1 MVLRIYLQ
9 NEAMFEFKYLF
20 AHISRAVNRAQ
31 LAQCLAVA
39 GEVLIKNLLSR
50 MVANYVPRMCKHLIM
65 SK

>member
-1 MVLRIYLQ
+1 
-9 NEAMFEFKYLF
+9 MFEFKYLF